1 MATRLTTMA
10 DRWQLDVMA
19 DVGPPGWGAAA
30 LRGAAAGGA
39 RLYEV
44 GLDAYLGLERF
55 GLRRRESLPVP
66 VVSVGNLTVGG
77 TGKTPMTRLLCRRF
91 QGAGRRPAILSRGHG
106 GKGAG
111 VRLVS
116 DAHGNIARS
125 AADAGDEPLLLAQ
138 SLPGVPVL
146 VGKDRRLSG
155 REALRRFPLDVLVLD
170 DGFQYWQLTRDL
182 DIVLVDALRPF
193 DNGRCLPRGLLR
205 EPPGHL
211 RRAGVVVAT
220 RADGLNESGRA
231 TLREMVDALAPG
243 LPLFFARHGA
253 TGFVALGGPCAEMD
267 LLPLDTLADRPVV
280 AWSAIARPD
289 SFAHSLEGTGARLA
303 GHLARADHATPTTGD
318 AAELESLAG
327 ETHAEALVMTE
338 KDAVKW
344 SGLGGDF
351 SRPVYALRVEMQVE
365 NEVGFLRA
373 VTRRLFGGASEDGA
387 RE

>member
-1 MATRLTTMA
+1 MSEFA
-10 DRWQLDVMA
+10 DRWQRDVMGEA
-19 DVGPPGWGAAA
+19 RPAGWGTSA

-39 RLYEV
+39 RLYEA
-44 GLDAYLGLERF
+44 GLDVYLGAERV
-55 GLRRRESLPVP
+55 GLRRRETLPVP

-91 QGAGRRPAILSRGHG
+91 LEIGKRPAILSRGHG

-111 VRLVS
+111 IRLVS

-155 REALRRFPLDVLVLD
+155 REAMRRFPLDVLVLD
-170 DGFQYWQLTRDL
+170 DGFQYWQLARAL
-182 DIVLVDALRPF
+182 DVVLVDARRPF
-193 DNGRCLPRGLLR
+193 DNGHCLPRGLLR
-205 EPPGHL
+205 EPPAHL

-220 RADGLNESGRA
+220 RADALDLAGREA
-231 TLREMVDALAPG
+231 LRERITALAPG
-243 LPLFFARHGA
+243 VVLFFARHAA
-253 TGFVALGGPCAEMD
+253 TGFVPLFGPD
-267 LLPLDTLADRPVV
+267 RSPLPLDALAGRPVA

-289 SFAHSLEGTGARLA
+289 SFVRSLESSGAILA
-303 GHLARADHATPTTGD
+303 AHVARADHATPT
-318 AAELESLAG
+318 AEDVTEMQSLTQ

-344 SGLGGDF
+344 PPHDDTLG
-351 SRPVYALRVEMQVE
+351 PAAYALRVEMQVE
-365 NEVGFLRA
+365 DEAEFFGI
-373 VTRRLFGGASEDGA
+373 VTHRLFGGDGERLVSA
-387 RE
+387 